1 MDDRTVPAARWIAI
15 WLAQLVSLI
24 GSSLTAFVL
33 GVWVYQ
39 RTGSVTQFSLIFLA
53 ATLPAVLVA
62 PFAGALADRRDR
74 RRLMLL
80 SDTLAAAGTAALA
93 ALVAA
98 DALAVW
104 HIYLATA
111 LSAGASTVH
120 QVAYQAMTPALVGK
134 KHLGRF
140 NGLMQVSRAVQI
152 AAPLVAGVL
161 VVTIG
166 IGGVMA
172 IDLGTFVVA
181 AGTLLL
187 VRLPA
192 EVTRPAGAGPAEP
205 VLRGAAAG
213 WRYLRDR
220 PGLLQ
225 LMVVFGAFNFLFGI
239 AGVLVQPLILSFTS
253 PDVLGVL
260 MFAGGAGL
268 FAGSL
273 VMGAWG
279 GPKRRITAVCGGL
292 AAGGVALVLHAA
304 APSVWLIAVVAPLFL
319 FVLPIVNSSTMT
331 LVQTKTEP
339 SVLGRVLATA
349 RVIGDASVPLAYVLA
364 GPIADGVEPL
374 LRPDG
379 ALAGSVGTV
388 IGTGDGRGIA
398 LVFAVTGAL
407 MVLLAATAWARPV
420 LRGVDDLPDAIPDT
434 DPPAAEPVGAGP
446 AAVAL
451 PAADPAAADPA
462 GGPAGAEPAGD
473 DPPRA
478 GSSDVDDAV
487 PANR

>member
-1 MDDRTVPAARWIAI
+1 MDDRTTPTARWAAI
-15 WLAQLVSLI
+15 WLGQLVSLV

-53 ATLPAVLVA
+53 ATLPAVLFA

-74 RRLMLL
+74 RRLMLVA
-80 SDTLAAAGTAALA
+80 DTVAAAGTAALT
-93 ALVAA
+93 ALVVA
-98 DALAVW
+98 DALQVW

-111 LSAGASTVH
+111 VSAAASTVH
-120 QVAYQAMTPALVGK
+120 QVAYQAMTPALIGK
-134 KHLGRF
+134 RHLGRF

-152 AAPLVAGVL
+152 AAPLIAGVL

-181 AGTLLL
+181 AATLLL

-192 EVTRPAGAGPAEP
+192 EVTRPAGSGPAEA
-205 VLRGAAAG
+205 VLRGATAG
-213 WRYLRDR
+213 WRHLRQR

-225 LMVVFGAFNFLFGI
+225 LMVVFGAYNFLFGI
-239 AGVLVQPLILSFTS
+239 AGVLVQPLILSFTTA
-253 PDVLGVL
+253 DTLGVL

-279 GPKRRITAVCGGL
+279 GPTRRVTAVCGGL

-304 APSVWLIAVVAPLFL
+304 APSAWLIGVVAPLFL
-319 FVLPIVNSSTMT
+319 FTLPIVNSSTMT
-331 LVQTKTEP
+331 LIQTKTEP

-364 GPIADGVEPL
+364 GPIADGLFEPL

-379 ALAGSVGTV
+379 ALADSVGRV
-388 IGTGDGRGIA
+388 VGTGEGRGIA
-398 LVFAVTGAL
+398 LLFAVTGVA
-407 MVLLAATAWARPV
+407 MVLLAALAWTRPV
-420 LRGVDDLPDAIPDT
+420 LRGVDDLPDALPDDT
-434 DPPAAEPVGAGP
+434 ADHDGTPEPATVS
-446 AAVAL
+446 
-451 PAADPAAADPA
+451 ADPRPA
-462 GGPAGAEPAGD
+462 
-473 DPPRA
+473 
-478 GSSDVDDAV
+478 S
-487 PANR
+487 

>member
-1 MDDRTVPAARWIAI
+1 MAEIHRPGDPPADRAVPTARWIAI
-15 WLAQLVSLI
+15 WLGQLVSLI

-74 RRLMLL
+74 RRLMLVA
-80 SDTLAAAGTAALA
+80 DTVAAVGTAALA

-111 LSAGASTVH
+111 LSAAASTVH

-134 KHLGRF
+134 RHLGRF

-152 AAPLVAGVL
+152 AAPLIAGVL

-166 IGGVMA
+166 IGGVIA
-172 IDLGTFVVA
+172 IDLGTFAVA
-181 AGTLLL
+181 ASTLLL

-192 EVTRPAGAGPAEP
+192 EVTRPAGSGPAEA

-213 WRYLRDR
+213 WRHLRQR

-225 LMVVFGAFNFLFGI
+225 LMVVFGAYNFLFGL
-239 AGVLVQPLILSFTS
+239 AGVLVQPLILSFTTA
-253 PDVLGVL
+253 DTLGVL

-279 GPKRRITAVCGGL
+279 GPTRRVTAVCGGL

-304 APSVWLIAVVAPLFL
+304 APSVWLIGVVAPLFL
-319 FVLPIVNSSTMT
+319 FTLPIVNSSTMT
-331 LVQTKTEP
+331 LIQTKTEP

-349 RVIGDASVPLAYVLA
+349 RVIGDASIPLAYVLA
-364 GPIADGVEPL
+364 GPIADGLFEPL

-379 ALAGSVGTV
+379 ALADSVGRV
-388 IGTGDGRGIA
+388 VGTGEGRGIA
-398 LVFAVTGAL
+398 LVFAVTGAA
-407 MVLLAATAWARPV
+407 MVLLAAFAWSRPV
-420 LRGVDDLPDAIPDT
+420 LRGVDDLPDALPDDT
-434 DPPAAEPVGAGP
+434 PDPETVSAH
-446 AAVAL
+446 
-451 PAADPAAADPA
+451 
-462 GGPAGAEPAGD
+462 
-473 DPPRA
+473 R
-478 GSSDVDDAV
+478 
-487 PANR
+487 

>member
-1 MDDRTVPAARWIAI
+1 MVDRPVPAARWIAI

-24 GSSLTAFVL
+24 GSSLTGFVL

-39 RTGSVTQFSLIFLA
+39 RTGSVTQFSMIFLA

-74 RRLMLL
+74 RRLMLA
-80 SDTLAAAGTAALA
+80 SDTLAAVGTAALA

-111 LSAGASTVH
+111 LSAAASTVH

-134 KHLGRF
+134 RHLGRF

-172 IDLGTFVVA
+172 VDLVTFVVA

-192 EVTRPAGAGPAEP
+192 GVTRPAGSGPAEP
-205 VLRGAAAG
+205 VLRGAADG
-213 WRYLRDR
+213 WRHLRER

-225 LMVVFGAFNFLFGI
+225 LMVVFGGYNFLFGI
-239 AGVLVQPLILSFTS
+239 AGVLVQPLILSFATA
-253 PDVLGVL
+253 DTLGVL

-279 GPKRRITAVCGGL
+279 GPPRRIAAVCGGL
-292 AAGGVALVLHAA
+292 AAGGAALVLHAA
-304 APSVWLIAVVAPLFL
+304 APSAWLIGVVAPLFL
-319 FVLPIVNSSTMT
+319 FTLPIVNSSTMT
-331 LVQTKTEP
+331 LIQTKTEP

-349 RVIGDASVPLAYVLA
+349 RVVGDASVPLAYVLA
-364 GPIADGVEPL
+364 GPLADGIFEPL

-379 ALAGSVGTV
+379 PLADSVGAV
-388 IGTGDGRGIA
+388 IGTGEGRGIA
-398 LVFAVTGAL
+398 LVFAVTGTL

-420 LRGVDDLPDAIPDT
+420 LRGVDDLPDAIPAA
-434 DPPAAEPVGAGP
+434 PAAP
-446 AAVAL
+446 A
-451 PAADPAAADPA
+451 PDPQP
-462 GGPAGAEPAGD
+462 
-473 DPPRA
+473 
-478 GSSDVDDAV
+478 SDVDGAV
-487 PANR
+487 PTNR

>member
-1 MDDRTVPAARWIAI
+1 MTDRTLPTHRWVAI
-15 WLAQLVSLI
+15 WLGQLVSLI

-39 RTGSVTQFSLIFLA
+39 RTGSVTQFSMIFLA

-74 RRLMLL
+74 RRLMLA
-80 SDTLAAAGTAALA
+80 SDTLAAVGTAALA

-98 DALAVW
+98 DALQVW
-104 HIYLATA
+104 HIYLATV

-134 KHLGRF
+134 RNLGRF

-166 IGGVMA
+166 VGGVMVV
-172 IDLGTFVVA
+172 DLGTFVVA

-192 EVTRPAGAGPAEP
+192 EVTRPAGKGADDEP

-213 WRYLRDR
+213 WHHLRQR
-220 PGLLQ
+220 PGLLR
-225 LMVVFGAFNFLFGI
+225 LMLVFGAFNFLFGI
-239 AGVLVQPLILSFTS
+239 AGVLVQPLILSFASADT
-253 PDVLGVL
+253 LGVL

-273 VMGAWG
+273 LMGAWG
-279 GPKRRITAVCGGL
+279 GPKRRMTAVCGGL
-292 AAGGVALVLHAA
+292 AIGGVALVLHAA
-304 APSVWLIAVVAPLFL
+304 APSVWLIGVVAPLFL
-319 FVLPIVNSSTMT
+319 FTLPIVNSSTMT
-331 LVQTKTEP
+331 LIQTKTEP
-339 SVLGRVLATA
+339 AVLGRVLATA
-349 RVIGDASVPLAYVLA
+349 RVIGDASIPVAYVLA

-374 LRPDG
+374 LRSDG
-379 ALAGSVGTV
+379 ALADSVGQV
-388 IGTGDGRGIA
+388 IGTGDGRGVA

-407 MVLLAATAWARPV
+407 MVLLAVAAWAWPA
-420 LRGVDDLPDAIPDT
+420 LRGVDDLPDALPDDPTEPVGPDT
-434 DPPAAEPVGAGP
+434 VPAEPVAPGTGP
-446 AAVAL
+446 A
-451 PAADPAAADPA
+451 D
-462 GGPAGAEPAGD
+462 
-473 DPPRA
+473 RA
-478 GSSDVDDAV
+478 GSADGAAGPETV